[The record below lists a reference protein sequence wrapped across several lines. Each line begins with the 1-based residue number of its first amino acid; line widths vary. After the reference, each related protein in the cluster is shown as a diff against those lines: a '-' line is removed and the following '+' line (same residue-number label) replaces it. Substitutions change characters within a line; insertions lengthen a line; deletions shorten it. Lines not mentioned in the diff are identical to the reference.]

1 MGRKKAGA
9 QAEVEAPRNEILQAL
24 YGDNLPAGYE
34 ATVELTRAMLKTTAL
49 YDRFAKRHALNVNS
63 LMVLMV
69 LHYSD
74 GPRNQRFISEA
85 LSLPKQTVG
94 SISLKLKEAGHLA
107 ESPSAEA
114 ARAKD
119 ITLTEEGERFCAA
132 VFEELRALENRAFET
147 VDAAEIEAA
156 AASMRAFAEAFDAGL
171 DEADASS
178 RR

>member
-69 LHYSD
+69 LHY
-74 GPRNQRFISEA
+74 
-85 LSLPKQTVG
+85 
-94 SISLKLKEAGHLA
+94 
-107 ESPSAEA
+107 
-114 ARAKD
+114 
-119 ITLTEEGERFCAA
+119 
-132 VFEELRALENRAFET
+132 
-147 VDAAEIEAA
+147 
-156 AASMRAFAEAFDAGL
+156 
-171 DEADASS
+171 
-178 RR
+178 